1 MTVQVR
7 TAVGSNQGK
16 AGQAVRKTDVS
27 THRTAHRASPYESEG
42 IYQYFYFAVLIF
54 YFFPSGFYTPTE
66 KKMMNCLLDSY

>member
-27 THRTAHRASPYESEG
+27 THRTVHKASPYESEG
-42 IYQYFYFAVLIF
+42 IYQYFY
-54 YFFPSGFYTPTE
+54 TPTE
-66 KKMMNCLLDSY
+66 KNTMNCLLDLY